1 MMYKKNG
8 VVLVLSGPSGA
19 GKSSLINAIINDIG
33 DYYFSISTTTRPM
46 RKGEEEGVH
55 YYFVSKE
62 EFQKDIE
69 QDLFL
74 EYALVHGNYYGT
86 SLKPV
91 KEALSQGK
99 LVIFDIDVQGNTAI
113 KNRLGDITTSV
124 FITPPSLSELKK
136 RLVDRSTDSDE
147 VIENRIKMAK
157 REIQR
162 TSEYDFVVINDDFDL
177 AADVLRQIA
186 KTARIKVPTHRINE
200 FVQNWE
206 DIEQ

>member
-19 GKSSLINAIINDIG
+19 GKSSLIEAISDEIG
-33 DYYFSISTTTRPM
+33 DYYFSISTTTRPK
-46 RKGEEEGVH
+46 REGEIEGVH
-55 YYFVSKE
+55 YHFVSKE

-69 QDLFL
+69 EDYFL

-136 RLVDRSTDSDE
+136 RLTERSTDSDK

-162 TSEYDFVVINDDFDL
+162 TSEYDFVIINDDFDL
-177 AADVLRQIA
+177 AADVLKQIA
-186 KTARIKVPTHRINE
+186 KTARIKVPTDRINE